1 MRHNAAWNLVGNVS
15 YAAAQWLQ
23 VVILARLGTP
33 EQLGDFAYAAAVCTP
48 VFMFSNLQLRSAQV
62 SDASGRFEFREYMGV
77 RIATSAAALA
87 LIAAGTALFCR
98 ASPWAPVVIVIAVA
112 KAIESVSD
120 VFQGYLQ
127 RRQRMDLAGK
137 SLLLKSVLTVGFGF
151 AAQALTR
158 SVVALALAIAAC
170 QLLTLLFYD
179 VWAAESLGR
188 ISCRFETT
196 RASFHRLRRLMLR
209 CLPLGIAMSLIS
221 LQTSAPRLALGRFH
235 GASAVGGFAAIV
247 YLASVGGT
255 MVTALGTAAAPK
267 LSDYAAIADKRQF
280 NGLLLRVTA
289 AAIAIG
295 AGGVAAAYLF
305 GPALLAL
312 FYGVGYAKYSTAFL
326 ICTIGSTFWLVTSAL
341 GFAATA
347 QGRFGVQPAAMILT
361 LVVLA
366 AGLFALV
373 PRFGVNGASI
383 ATAVSAMAGMAAYLA
398 IVVRNENDK
407 PRIPR

>member
-1 MRHNAAWNLVGNVS
+1 
-15 YAAAQWLQ
+15 
-23 VVILARLGTP
+23 
-33 EQLGDFAYAAAVCTP
+33 
-48 VFMFSNLQLRSAQV
+48 
-62 SDASGRFEFREYMGV
+62 
-77 RIATSAAALA
+77 
-87 LIAAGTALFCR
+87 
-98 ASPWAPVVIVIAVA
+98 
-112 KAIESVSD
+112 
-120 VFQGYLQ
+120 
-127 RRQRMDLAGK
+127 
-137 SLLLKSVLTVGFGF
+137 
-151 AAQALTR
+151 
-158 SVVALALAIAAC
+158 
-170 QLLTLLFYD
+170 
-179 VWAAESLGR
+179 
-188 ISCRFETT
+188 
-196 RASFHRLRRLMLR
+196 
-209 CLPLGIAMSLIS
+209 
-221 LQTSAPRLALGRFH
+221 
-235 GASAVGGFAAIV
+235 
-247 YLASVGGT
+247 
-255 MVTALGTAAAPK
+255 
-267 LSDYAAIADKRQF
+267 
-280 NGLLLRVTA
+280 LLLRVTA